1 MIGNLTKLESLD
13 LSDNVLSGEIPG
25 SLAEVSSLAY
35 LDLSNNQLSGR
46 IPTSTLQ
53 SFNASSYSMNL
64 GLCGPP
70 LTSSCPGDETPRDS
84 PTSTPDDDESYNEE
98 SETWFDKLWFYIG
111 LGAGFTIGFC
121 GVCGNLLINT
131 AWRNSYFRF
140 MQIIG
145 DWLYVMITVKG
156 AALRRKL
163 ALH

>member
-13 LSDNVLSGEIPG
+13 LSDNDLSGKISS

-46 IPTSTLQ
+46 IPTSTQMQ
-53 SFNASSYSMNL
+53 SFNASSYSMKL

-84 PTSTPDDDESYNEE
+84 PTSVPDDESYNEE
-98 SETWFDKLWFYIG
+98 NETWFDKLWFYIG
-111 LGAGFTIGFC
+111 LGAGFINGFC

-131 AWRNSYFRF
+131 TRRNSYFRF
-140 MQIIG
+140 MQCIG
-145 DWLYVMITVKG
+145 DWLYVMITVKV
-156 AALRRKL
+156 ATLRRKL